1 MAESKFFDANDF
13 DIDPNIIAKVSYI
26 QFRPWCSVL
35 TVPIS
40 LSKKREMPI
49 IPIRDSL
56 SLFLSL
62 VLQRDELKL
71 IASNVAAVQIATH
84 ATTKTQL

>member
-1 MAESKFFDANDF
+1 MAEINFFDANDF

-62 VLQRDELKL
+62 VQRDELKL